1 MSDAQTG
8 WVIIMNIAQLLQSTT
23 SASTAASQ
31 GATQTASAQAAV
43 PGTMKKADARLQSQ
57 IELANTQLSAFGQL
71 KSLMAD
77 LQTVTTGM
85 NSVTATTSKADLKTA
100 INRLVT
106 SFNATLTQSRAG
118 GTGGSAEAVSAGQV
132 GTDLRKSL
140 TGNSGMLDALRKLG
154 VKAQTSGLL
163 TFDTTKLD
171 AAFQAG
177 PASVLATISSVGKAI
192 EKVVTAELAGGGN
205 VSGSMAALSKKATAL
220 KAQQSALLSA
230 VKNVST
236 NQATQSSA
244 YVSYGL
250 SKYTS
255 SY

>member
-1 MSDAQTG
+1 MSHTQTG
-8 WVIIMNIAQLLQSTT
+8 WVITMNIAQLFQSTT
-23 SASTAASQ
+23 SASTTASQ
-31 GATQTASAQAAV
+31 GATQTASTQTAL
-43 PGTMKKADARLQSQ
+43 PGNMKKADARLQSQ
-57 IELANTQLSAFGQL
+57 IELASTQLSAFGQL
-71 KSLMAD
+71 KSLMAE
-77 LQTVTTGM
+77 LQTVATGM
-85 NSVTATTSKADLKTA
+85 SNATATTSKADLKAA

-106 SFNATLTQSRAG
+106 SFNATLTQSRAA

-132 GTDLRKSL
+132 GADLRKSL
-140 TGNSGMLDALRKLG
+140 TANSGMVDAMRKLG

-163 TFDTTKLD
+163 TFDSTKFD
-171 AAFQAG
+171 AAHQAG

-192 EKVVTAELAGGGN
+192 DKVVTSELAGGGH
-205 VSGSMAALSKKATAL
+205 VSGSMDALNKKATAL

-230 VKNVST
+230 VKNGST
-236 NQATQSSA
+236 SQTTQSSA